1 LNRLKTNFSAP
12 QAKVRF
18 GYRVIEAGDGRAAQ
32 AVLEGREHF
41 DLLFSDIAMPHGL
54 NGPQVAEIGLRLR
67 PGLKLLFM
75 SGYREEYLSDSGQVM
90 AGVPIIW
97 KPYDKEEM
105 AQMVAKALEER
116 AEIFGEE

>member
-1 LNRLKTNFSAP
+1 V
-12 QAKVRF
+12 AKLLREL
-18 GYRVIEAGDGRAAQ
+18 GYHVIEAGDGRAAQ
-32 AVLEGREHF
+32 AVLEGNERI

-75 SGYREEYLSDSGQVM
+75 SGYREEYLADSGQVM
-90 AGVPIIW
+90 EGVPIIW

-105 AQMVAKALEER
+105 AQMVAGMLKESIEQ
-116 AEIFGEE
+116 

>member
-1 LNRLKTNFSAP
+1 M
-12 QAKVRF
+12 
-18 GYRVIEAGDGRAAQ
+18 IEAGDGRAAQ
-32 AVLEGREHF
+32 AVLEGNERI

-75 SGYREEYLSDSGQVM
+75 SGYREEYLADSGQVM
-90 AGVPIIW
+90 EGVPIIW

-105 AQMVAKALEER
+105 AQMVAGMLKESIEQ
-116 AEIFGEE
+116 